1 MANKQELEK
10 NLINRVAKKIGK
22 DNQTLEEVIEKIMIS
37 VDNWA
42 QEHKKDLAGLDEK
55 TRQEFR
61 KPSFLLSKLIK
72 IKYAEEKLIQIV
84 HHNLKRAPGNLSEE
98 QRMLAIYDTFKKFDY
113 KCAYSDTLLLGG
125 NQSIHLEHIIPVA
138 MGGPTDDWNCIPI
151 CGTCN
156 SSKKDKHL
164 LDWWKENR
172 KIEEEY
178 KLVKIFEHMTSK
190 LLDET
195 NTIKYVKQD
204 NNPIHLDA
212 ITFLNQLLNHIEENK
227 QYIFNKEFSSEKEK
241 QNAIN
246 SKLKELKSTFEKVV
260 KKNDRNTKTDK
271 QYFAEQK
278 EMVKYVKSLGVS
290 SYYKVAY
297 TYFNTIKEMQNLGK
311 PEEEIKEFCIAQ
323 DDWFTPFYEKL
334 IAYKKAHN
342 GSFDGVTQD
351 EEIGDTVGSIR
362 QAKKGK
368 GRTKLTTDMI
378 DKLNT
383 IDFPWEREDWF
394 TPFYEK
400 LITYKEAHNGSFDG
414 VATDKEIGDSINRI
428 RKAKKGKGGTKLTT
442 DMIDKLNTIDFP
454 WEREDWF
461 TPFYEK
467 LIAYKESHNGSFD
480 GVATDLEIGGQVNR
494 IRQAKKGKGGTK
506 LTTDMI
512 DKLNT
517 IDFPWEREDWF
528 SPFYE
533 KLIAYKE
540 VHNGSF
546 DGVATDKEIGG
557 QVGGVRQAKKGKGSG
572 TKLTP
577 EMIIKLEEI
586 GFPWEVEKED
596 WFTPFYEKL
605 IAYKESHNGS
615 FDGVTACDSEI
626 EDKVNRIR
634 KAKKGKGSTK
644 LTTDMIDKLN
654 TIDFPWEREDWFT
667 PFYEK
672 LIAYK
677 ESHNGS
683 FDGVATDV
691 EIGGQVNRIRKA
703 KKGKGSTKLTDEMI
717 AKLDAIDFPWE
728 ARAKK
733 VQEDNLSV

>member
-480 GVATDLEIGGQVNR
+480 GVATD
-494 IRQAKKGKGGTK
+494 
-506 LTTDMI
+506 
-512 DKLNT
+512 
-517 IDFPWEREDWF
+517 
-528 SPFYE
+528 
-533 KLIAYKE
+533 
-540 VHNGSF
+540 
-546 DGVATDKEIGG
+546 KEIGG